1 MDGSEQWPA
10 GCHHRTGRKWQ
21 ATQCPP
27 PISLNSGSTS
37 SQILS
42 LYIQRVWKWQP
53 LGGLIGLGTSP
64 SRMIRFFLTV
74 GSGMGTAESKASVEG
89 CCGFLHMSSSEAS
102 STI

>member
-1 MDGSEQWPA
+1 MNLVILMIHPYTDGSEQWPA
-10 GCHHRTGRKWQ
+10 GCHHRAGRKWQ

-53 LGGLIGLGTSP
+53 LGGFNRLGQS
-64 SRMIRFFLTV
+64 SSKIIRFFFNG
-74 GSGMGTAESKASVEG
+74 GSRKGKAENKAFVEG
-89 CCGFLHMSSSEAS
+89 C
-102 STI
+102 